1 MSLKHIAFSALIVA
15 LAAGVAG
22 WSTPSEAKH
31 KMAAA
36 PKPEPLRFCTG
47 FEDKPVCGMI
57 NGARQTFGSECWA
70 KQQGAK
76 IMAQGACKP
85 PKAHKMAAKKP
96 MKMPMKKM

>member
-1 MSLKHIAFSALIVA
+1 MSLKHITLAALIVA
-15 LAAGVAG
+15 LTAGVAG

-47 FEDKPVCGMI
+47 FYYKPVCGLI
-57 NGARQTFGSECWA
+57 NGARQTYGSECWA

-76 IMAQGACKP
+76 IIAQGACMA

-96 MKMPMKKM
+96 AKKKM